1 VQAGKQHQLQTA
13 LYTNQA
19 VCPMLDAMSDA
30 CMFGL
35 QLKLYCSCDL
45 PDAVLAENVLFET
58 FCS

>member
-1 VQAGKQHQLQTA
+1 
-13 LYTNQA
+13 
-19 VCPMLDAMSDA
+19 MLDAMSDA